1 MLMNVLFTN
10 PVETMELASMA
21 KDLIRVFARTD
32 GKINIVKQVFVKHIS
47 FTKIRCFFLFPGMK
61 LNYLIIKQVIV
72 IYDIRHC
79 MIPY

>member
-47 FTKIRCFFLFPGMK
+47 FTKIRCFFFVPSNEIEL
-61 LNYLIIKQVIV
+61 LNNQTSYCYI
-72 IYDIRHC
+72 
-79 MIPY
+79 